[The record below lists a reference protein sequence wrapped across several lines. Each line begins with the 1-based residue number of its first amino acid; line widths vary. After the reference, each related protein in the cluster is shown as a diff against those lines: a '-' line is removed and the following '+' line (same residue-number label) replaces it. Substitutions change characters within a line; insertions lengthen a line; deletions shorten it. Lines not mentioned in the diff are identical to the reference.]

1 MHQPWAF
8 HIEKKLEID
17 LNLEEIVKLMMANLM
32 DFDSP
37 EREIYTR
44 KQNLRRVSVRTLK
57 VLTLPSNLIGRI
69 DKKKNI
75 IFHSIRIYF
84 FLFFSPVYLVWGSLG
99 LWCLMKVHYP

>member
-32 DFDSP
+32 DFDSS

-69 DKKKNI
+69 DKKKI
-75 IFHSIRIYF
+75 LYFTQFVFIFIF
-84 FLFFSPVYLVWGSLG
+84 APVYLVWGSLG
-99 LWCLMKVHYP
+99 L